1 MGVQITK
8 RIGELSERLK
18 KADLSPTMR
27 KVSSYLVSSAVKK
40 INAGVPPENAPLT
53 QAVKKGNKTLRDN
66 GQLMSSIA
74 PQSGKAWAAAQTNLK
89 YARIQQEGGEIR
101 GGPKGLWIPASAKTR
116 TLMRKYNAQKPGE
129 LIQAMKGDGY
139 SFFRT
144 GKVFC
149 AKSKR
154 GKPFAL
160 FVIKKSVKIP
170 ARPFLHI
177 DEKDEKHIQRE
188 IRNGVR
194 EALKGGSE

>member
-1 MGVQITK
+1 MGVQIPK

-18 KADLSPTMR
+18 KADLSPTMC
-27 KVSSYLVSSAVKK
+27 KVGSYLVSSAVKK
-40 INAGVPPENAPLT
+40 IKAGVPPENAPLT

-74 PQSGKAWAAAQTNLK
+74 PQSGRTWAAAQTNLK

-129 LIQAMKGDGY
+129 LMQALKGAGY

-144 GKVFC
+144 EKFFC

-177 DEKDEKHIQRE
+177 DEKDENHIQRE

-194 EALKGGSE
+194 EALKGGSG